1 MMWHYFITAIRSL
14 RHQSVVTVFGILGL
28 ALGLAGFI
36 VAYSVVRYLETSE
49 AHFSKADRIYLVSTD
64 LTFPGEQR
72 PLRTLLTVAHA
83 AKYFEQEFPDLEGVV
98 RVVDWEGTAI
108 ATPANKINVRGV
120 AADSQFLSAFDL
132 EFVAGNSVTA
142 MAGPRSI
149 ILTDATAIS
158 LFGSRDV
165 IGMPIRIDGLIDATV
180 TGVIRPLP
188 GSSIFDFEMLAS
200 WDVHEAILAA
210 RRPPTAGPPPELHWL
225 GFNTAMYVVLPQK
238 NLERSREVFLGGI
251 AGFAKKYIPANQ
263 LTYYDA
269 TFSAIALSSLNTAR
283 LDQAMF
289 SNVAEGISITWVLF
303 LLGVFILGLATINY
317 ANLEIAQAAA
327 RYKEAATRR
336 VVGATL
342 HDLVVQQWSR
352 TAIHSVVALT
362 AAMILVLGAA
372 PIIDRALDVEIRR
385 VVLADGMLWTLTL
398 LSLLLA
404 GVIAGGYVA
413 LAAVRVTPGR
423 AVKSPAM
430 AASSTGRAVMV
441 GGQFAAASLLLVVL
455 MVVDQQAQ
463 MLRSRALAP
472 QQQSVVLVGNDL
484 RDARVA
490 FAVYKNSL
498 STISGVQAVSAM
510 QSRPWA
516 EPRINSFSHAPSSE
530 SPRSSVTFYGIERDF
545 FRTLGIPLLAGRVL
559 DPGFG
564 SDFLAPGQPRNEA
577 AGPLSMMV
585 DRALAES
592 MGFKDPVAAVGQL
605 LYEPG
610 AEEGSWEPV
619 RIVGVV
625 ENRPLSV
632 ASDGSQG
639 NIFALVPRPSIPVL
653 KISTRDLPATLDEIG
668 RSWNELAPDIPLDV
682 RVVDAVFD
690 QGYRPFQMLFHFV
703 SGLMLLAI
711 SISLAGLVA
720 MAVHESN
727 RRFHEIAV
735 RKTLGAPAATI
746 AADLLKKF
754 SIPVLAGNL
763 VALPLAYF
771 VANAY
776 LSLFTLRIDLSVWP
790 FLWAVAITL
799 SIGWFAVGFQIL
811 RTARLN
817 PASVLRYEL
826 PRQLNPRLSP

>member
-1 MMWHYFITAIRSL
+1 MLWHYFITAIRSL

-49 AHFSKADRIYLVSTD
+49 RHFSKADRIYLISTD
-64 LTFPGEQR
+64 LTFPGERR

-83 AKYFEQEFPDLEGVV
+83 AKYFEQEFPELEAVV
-98 RVVDWEGTAI
+98 RVVDWGGTAI

-120 AADSQFLSAFDL
+120 AADSQYLSAFDL

-142 MAGPRSI
+142 MAGPRSVL
-149 ILTDATAIS
+149 LTDATAIS

-165 IGMPIRIDGLIDATV
+165 IGKPIRIDGLIDATV

-225 GFNTAMYVVLPQK
+225 GFNTAMYVVLPQN
-238 NLERSREVFLGGI
+238 NLDRAREVFLGGI
-251 AGFAKKYIPANQ
+251 AGFAQKYIPANQ
-263 LTYYDA
+263 LSYYDA
-269 TFSAIALSSLNTAR
+269 TFTAIGLSSLNTAR

-289 SNVAEGISITWVLF
+289 SNVAEGMSITWVLF
-303 LLGVFILGLATINY
+303 LLGVLILGLATINY

-327 RYKEAATRR
+327 RFKEAATRR
-336 VVGATL
+336 VVGATML
-342 HDLVVQQWSR
+342 DLVLQQWSR
-352 TAIHSVVALT
+352 TAIHSTVALI
-362 AAMILVLGAA
+362 AAMILVLASA
-372 PIIDRALDVEIRR
+372 PIIDRTLDVEIRR
-385 VVLADGMLWTLTL
+385 VVLADGTLWTLTL
-398 LSLLLA
+398 LSLLSV

-413 LAAVRVTPGR
+413 LASVRVAPGR

-455 MVVDQQAQ
+455 MVVDQQAK
-463 MLRSRALAP
+463 MLRAKALAP
-472 QQQSVVLVGNDL
+472 QQQSIVMVGNDL
-484 RDARVA
+484 RDARVD

-498 STISGVQAVSAM
+498 SSISGVQAVSAM

-516 EPRINSFSHAPSSE
+516 EPRINSFSHGPSSE

-545 FRTLGIPLLAGRVL
+545 FKTLGIPLLAGRAL
-559 DPGFG
+559 DPGFA
-564 SDFLAPGQPRNEA
+564 SDLLAPGQPGNET
-577 AGPLSMMV
+577 AGPLSMIV

-592 MGFKDPVAAVGQL
+592 MGFKDPAAAVGQL

-639 NIFALVPRPSIPVL
+639 SIFALARRTSIPLL
-653 KISTRDLPATLDEIG
+653 KVSTRELAATLDEMG
-668 RSWNELAPDIPLDV
+668 RAWNQLAPDIPLDV
-682 RVVDAVFD
+682 LFVDAVFD
-690 QGYRPFQMLFHFV
+690 QGYRPFQMLFNFI

-711 SISLAGLVA
+711 SISLTGLVA

-727 RRFHEIAV
+727 RQFHEIAV
-735 RKTLGAPAATI
+735 RKALGAPAWVVLI
-746 AADLLKKF
+746 GLLKRV
-754 SIPVLAGNL
+754 SIPVVVGSLA
-763 VALPLAYF
+763 ALPIAYLA
-771 VANAY
+771 AQAY
-776 LSLFTLRIDLSVWP
+776 LSMFTLRIELTAWP
-790 FLWAVAITL
+790 FLMSFSLIVLLAWSVA
-799 SIGWFAVGFQIL
+799 GFQIF
-811 RTARLN
+811 RAARLN
-817 PASVLRYEL
+817 PATVLRYE
-826 PRQLNPRLSP
+826 